1 MKGDDKMNNI
11 RMNRQTIISLILC
24 ILMLTAYS
32 CTAQKEFKMGQEE
45 ESMNNWD
52 AAVVHYSTALEK
64 DPGNLTF
71 RIYLLKAKE
80 KAAMQHYEKGM
91 EFKKNRQL
99 ELAITEFQI
108 ANVLS
113 PSNQKISVELQR
125 VKNTKTAFKHLSLA
139 KDFLIRNDLQSA
151 VNSIRKATELDNES
165 QEIIETYELIKSEV
179 EKVKE
184 MRDIEEAG
192 RARLNID
199 SIMPVDLVLYDTPL
213 KKVFETLAKAARINI
228 FFDEDFDRT
237 FSSKKVDVEFRD
249 MPFNKVI
256 NLLLV
261 SNTLFMNVIDDRS
274 IIIIPDNP
282 RKRKQYTEQVIRVFY
297 LSNAEARKMKALL
310 QAILGR
316 GRYIENEEL
325 NTIIVRDEPEKVM
338 LAQRII
344 ELNDKSEPEI
354 LLDIELLEVNRGSGT
369 ELGMRFSKAEIT
381 QSIKGAAAGAEGGG
395 ISLQALQFLNQTDNI
410 FSLPSIYYNFLK
422 SSSSAKTLANPQI
435 RITSQQKAN
444 LEIGQDV
451 PIKKTLFNTS
461 GGSTYTTESY
471 EFKRIG
477 IKIDVTP
484 FIHFDQSVSLE
495 LEITIDNIEA
505 YNEDGYPTVGVRK
518 VKTLLR
524 LQDGETDILAGL
536 IREVENSSQ
545 TKVPVLG
552 DIPFLGNIFTYTK
565 KDISRTDLIIALTP
579 HIIRLPDL
587 QPEDSNPIFSGT
599 EDNYQYG
606 TRTPQWYDNV
616 PEAELEQKGAQDSLP
631 VPGTAVPEDIPES
644 RPPLKEIPGI
654 PSAPAEVFIFPAV
667 RRAGLN
673 NIFTVEVRI
682 KNASNVG
689 SVPFYI
695 NYDPKI
701 IQAVEAVEGGFL
713 KQGGASTSFMFFP
726 DDTLNGSA
734 IMGYSRLGQD
744 SGADGSGVLAI
755 LKFKALGIGE
765 TSISFSNNFVKDPS
779 SKDLPAIF
787 TTGKIVVQ

>member
-1 MKGDDKMNNI
+1 MKNTEKKI
-11 RMNRQTIISLILC
+11 QLIIILILS
-24 ILMLTAYS
+24 ILIITSYA

-45 ESMNNWD
+45 ESMQNWD
-52 AAVVHYSTALEK
+52 AAVIHYSNALER
-64 DPGNLTF
+64 DPNNLTY

-80 KAAMQHYEKGM
+80 KAAIQHYEKGM
-91 EFKKNRQL
+91 EYKKNRQM

-113 PSNQKISVELQR
+113 PSNQKINVELQR
-125 VKNTKTAFKHLSLA
+125 VINTKNAFKHLSLA
-139 KDFLIRNDLQSA
+139 KDFLIRRDLQNA
-151 VNSIRKATELDNES
+151 VNSIRRAAELDNES
-165 QEIIETYELIKSEV
+165 TEIIETYEMIKAEV

-184 MRDIEEAG
+184 RRDIEEAG
-192 RARLNID
+192 RARLKID
-199 SIMPVDLVLYDTPL
+199 SILPVDLVLYDTPL

-237 FSSKKVDVEFRD
+237 FAAKQVDVEFRE

-261 SNTLFMNVIDDRS
+261 SNTLFMNIIDERS

-297 LSNAEARKMKALL
+297 LSNAQARRMKALL

-325 NTIIVRDEPEKVM
+325 NTIIVRDEPEKVL
-338 LAQRII
+338 LAERII

-354 LLDIELLEVNRGSGT
+354 LLDIELLEVNRGAGS
-369 ELGMRFSKAEIT
+369 EIGMRFSKAEIQ
-381 QSIKGAAAGAEGGG
+381 QSIRGATASSTSEG

-422 SSSSAKTLANPQI
+422 TSGHTKTLANPQI
-435 RITSQQKAN
+435 RITNQQKAL

-461 GGSTYTTESY
+461 AGTTYTTTSY

-484 FIHFDQSVSLE
+484 FIHFDQSVSLD
-495 LEITIDNIEA
+495 LEITIDNIEG

-536 IREVENSSQ
+536 IRETESTNQS
-545 TKVPVLG
+545 KVPLLG
-552 DIPFLGNIFTYTK
+552 DIPFLGNLFSSTK

-579 HIIRLPDL
+579 HIIRLPDI
-587 QPEDSNPIFSGT
+587 QPDDTQPIYSGT

-606 TRTPQWYDNV
+606 TRVPQWYDNI
-616 PEAELEQKGAQDSLP
+616 PDLEIEEEIDELP
-631 VPGTAVPEDIPES
+631 VPAGPVIPDRDMGIDDVDTVSAV
-644 RPPLKEIPGI
+644 
-654 PSAPAEVFIFPAV
+654 PAEVFVFPAV
-667 RRAGLN
+667 RRAGVN

-682 KNASNVG
+682 KNAANVG
-689 SVPFYI
+689 SVPFYL
-695 NYDPKI
+695 NYDPGI
-701 IQAVEAVEGGFL
+701 VQAIEAVEGGFL

-726 DDTLNGSA
+726 DDSLSGSA
-734 IMGYSRLGQD
+734 ILGYSRLGQD
-744 SGADGSGVLAI
+744 KGAEGAGVVAI
-755 LKFKALGIGE
+755 IKFKALNIGE
-765 TSISFSNNFVKDPS
+765 TQISFSNNFVKDPS
-779 SKDLPAIF
+779 AKDLPAVF
-787 TTGKIVVQ
+787 TTGKIIVQ

>member
-1 MKGDDKMNNI
+1 MKGDNTMKNNNKN
-11 RMNRQTIISLILC
+11 NRIIISLILC
-24 ILMLTAYS
+24 ILMLIAYA
-32 CTAQKEFKMGQEE
+32 CAAQKEFKMGQEE
-45 ESMNNWD
+45 ESMDNWD
-52 AAVVHYSTALEK
+52 SAVVHYTNALEK
-64 DPGNLTF
+64 DPNNLTY

-91 EFKKNRQL
+91 EYKNNRQL

-125 VKNTKTAFKHLSLA
+125 VKNTKNAFKHLSLA
-139 KDFLIRNDLQSA
+139 KDFLVRKDLQNA

-165 QEIIETYELIKSEV
+165 EEILETYELIKAEV

-184 MRDIEEAG
+184 MQDTAEAG

-237 FSSKKVDVEFRD
+237 FGTKKVDVEFRD

-261 SNTLFMNVIDDRS
+261 SNTLFMNIIDDRS

-325 NTIIVRDEPEKVM
+325 NTIIVRDEPEKVQ

-354 LLDIELLEVNRGSGT
+354 LLDIELMEVNRGDGS
-369 ELGMRFSKAEIT
+369 ELGMKFSNAQIT
-381 QSIKGAAAGAEGGG
+381 QSIEGAAQTAEGGG
-395 ISLQALQFLNQTDNI
+395 ISLHALQFLDQTDNI

-422 SSSSAKTLANPQI
+422 TSGSTKTLANPQI
-435 RITSQQKAN
+435 RITNQQKAN

-505 YNEDGYPTVGVRK
+505 YNEDGYPTIGVRK
-518 VKTLLR
+518 VKTMLR

-536 IREVENSSQ
+536 IREVESNSQ

-552 DIPFLGNIFTYTK
+552 DIPYLGNIFTYTK
-565 KDISRTDLIIALTP
+565 KELNRTDLIIALTP

-587 QPEDSNPIFSGT
+587 QPEDAEAIYSGT
-599 EDNYQYG
+599 EDNYQFG
-606 TRTPQWYDNV
+606 TRTPQWYDNI
-616 PEAELEQKGAQDSLP
+616 PETDVQEGPEEDTGLP
-631 VPGTAVPEDIPES
+631 IGDAKILPGTDTVLDE
-644 RPPLKEIPGI
+644 PLKRR
-654 PSAPAEVFIFPAV
+654 STAPAEVFIFPAV

-695 NYDPKI
+695 DYDPGI

-726 DDTLNGSA
+726 DDTLSGNA
-734 IMGYSRLGQD
+734 ILGYSRLGQER
-744 SGADGSGVLAI
+744 GADGSGVLAI
-755 LKFKALGIGE
+755 MKFKALNVGE
-765 TSISFSNNFVKDPS
+765 SHISFSNNFVKDPS

-787 TTGKIVVQ
+787 TTGKIIVQ